1 MKRISENGARPAS
14 ALGQPQAEPFGRL
27 GALVFQPITRIRL
40 CWASLRAQTR
50 IAGCA
55 QVKLLPTP
63 AGKTFSPENRCVPIP
78 TYPQELPAIGRREGM
93 APVGAVK
100 VLLATCPRAL
110 LRSTLTAPTSAKKCA
125 SRNCWQRSARSDK
138 GLNDRSENDER
149 KIT

>member
-1 MKRISENGARPAS
+1 MKRISENGARPVS
-14 ALGQPQAEPFGRL
+14 ALGQPAAEPFGRL

-40 CWASLRAQTR
+40 CWASLWAPTR

-63 AGKTFSPENRCVPIP
+63 AGKTFCSEIRDR
-78 TYPQELPAIGRREGM
+78 QGRPAMGRREGM

-110 LRSTLTAPTSAKKCA
+110 LRSTLTAKTYAKKM
-125 SRNCWQRSARSDK
+125 RR
-138 GLNDRSENDER
+138 
-149 KIT
+149 